1 MNIEHKQTQPI
12 SVNIVFLILFL
23 MIVLGLINS

>member
-1 MNIEHKQTQPI
+1 MNIEHKQTPPI
-12 SVNIVFLILFL
+12 SINIVFLILFL

>member
-12 SVNIVFLILFL
+12 SINMIFLVIFL
-23 MIVLGLINS
+23 MIVLGMINN

>member
-1 MNIEHKQTQPI
+1 MNIEHKQNPVVSI
-12 SVNIVFLILFL
+12 NMVFLILFL